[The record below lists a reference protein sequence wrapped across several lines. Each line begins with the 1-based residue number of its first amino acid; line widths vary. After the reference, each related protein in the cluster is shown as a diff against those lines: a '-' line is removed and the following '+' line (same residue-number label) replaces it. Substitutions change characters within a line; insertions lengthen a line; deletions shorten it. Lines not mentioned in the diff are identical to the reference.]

1 MKKLEEKM
9 LHAVL
14 NRRNFKN
21 TNTEVISLLNGDVF
35 VKLYDTIIYAVFRGK
50 EYFSDGGWNTNTTAS
65 RLRALG
71 ANYSTNEK
79 KNRCNLTNYAVMNNM
94 YFKSLFN
101 IY

>member
-14 NRRNFKN
+14 TRRNFKN
-21 TNTEVISLLNGDVF
+21 TNTEVISLTNGSVF
-35 VKLYDTIIYAVFRGK
+35 VKLYDTYIYANVGGV
-50 EYFSDGGWNTNTTAS
+50 EYFSDGGFNTVTTAS

-79 KNRCNLTNYAVMNNM
+79 KNRCTLQTAAFMNNL
-94 YFKSLFN
+94 FFRRLFN
-101 IY
+101 I

>member
-14 NRRNFKN
+14 TRRNYKN
-21 TNTEVISLLNGDVF
+21 TNTEVICFTNGSVF
-35 VKLYDTIIYAVFRGK
+35 VKLYNTYIYANVGGV
-50 EYFSDGGWNTNTTAS
+50 EYFSDGGYNTVTTGS

-79 KNRCNLTNYAVMNNM
+79 KNRCKLQTASFMNNL
-94 YFKSLFN
+94 YFRRLFN
-101 IY
+101 I

>member
-1 MKKLEEKM
+1 MKKLEQKM

-35 VKLYDTIIYAVFRGK
+35 VKLYDTIIYAVFRGN
-50 EYFSDGGWNTNTTAS
+50 EYFSDGGWNTATTAS

-79 KNRCNLTNYAVMNNM
+79 KNRCTLQTAAFMNNL
-94 YFKSLFN
+94 FFRRLFN
-101 IY
+101 I